1 MSAGNVYAISFTG
14 GFVKVGY
21 SERNAAGRV
30 ASAKKFIA
38 RIIPDSEMID
48 FYVSPDVYSP
58 RKLESV
64 IVNHC
69 KNNLCLQNAF
79 GANEWFLTADDGK
92 RVIDFVKTIDNNAIN
107 KREKPIVENQRKE
120 MISFSNSI
128 ILASLSSDNL
138 AQTSDEVKKQEM
150 MEFSRKYHV
159 ALFMKDLTSETIRLA
174 VAKAKTEQQKML
186 AGSIENL
193 ADSALVA
200 VEQIA
205 LFASQKTLDDMTN
218 YLMQARTGKMA
229 YSIRDGSNARL
240 LEIMQECEAEFA
252 YDGSC
257 KSTARMFVATWH
269 VVVSFCADIIAI
281 AQDA

>member
-1 MSAGNVYAISFTG
+1 MSTGNVYAIRFTG

-21 SERNAAGRV
+21 SERNSVGRV
-30 ASAKKFIA
+30 ASAKNFIA

-69 KNNLCLQNAF
+69 KNNLCLQNVF

-92 RVIDFVKTIDNNAIN
+92 SVIDFVKGIDYNAIN
-107 KREKPIVENQRKE
+107 KKKKPIAEKQTEE

-128 ILASLSSDNL
+128 ILAALNNNDL
-138 AQTSDEVKKQEM
+138 AKTSDEVEKQEM

-174 VAKAKTEQQKML
+174 VSKAKTEQQKML

-200 VEQIA
+200 IEQIA

-218 YLMQARTGKMA
+218 YLMQARIGKMA

-252 YDGSC
+252 YDGSR

-269 VVVSFCADIIAI
+269 VVISFCADIIAI